1 MIINDYLTFFRLK
14 NEEEILKKFKETLI
28 DTNRSFNFFVN
39 WEKVKN
45 NVERFKVELNILNSL
60 IGTKNFNNE
69 FKNIV
74 IKYPEILPVIP
85 MLLAVREV
93 KLKVIKDFIDANSD
107 IFVFDFKPRKLKEDE
122 VIELLNFFERTGLKN
137 FFENLANK
145 SLIDYLTGI
154 EVGLDTHARKN
165 RSGDA
170 MEIVLKPYLEQ
181 INNKMDKK
189 YKILFQ
195 KKFKELKKF
204 GYTVTSSI
212 INRKADFILFNKQE
226 VINIEVN
233 FYSGTGSKP
242 QEIVNSYI
250 NRQDELFKN
259 NFKFIWITDGEG
271 WKGQINQIKYGFERI
286 NYLLNL
292 HFVKKGFLEYIL
304 WKI

>member
-1 MIINDYLTFFRLK
+1 
-14 NEEEILKKFKETLI
+14 
-28 DTNRSFNFFVN
+28 
-39 WEKVKN
+39 
-45 NVERFKVELNILNSL
+45 LNILNSL
-60 IGTKNFNNE
+60 IGTKDFYNE
-69 FKNIV
+69 FRNII
-74 IKYPEILPVIP
+74 IKYPEVLPVIP
-85 MLLAVREV
+85 LLLAVREI
-93 KLKVIKDFIDANSD
+93 KLKIIKDFVDEKSD
-107 IFVFDFKPRKLKEDE
+107 IFVFNFNPRKLNKIEIE
-122 VIELLNFFERTGLKN
+122 ELLNFFEKTGLKD
-137 FFENLANK
+137 FFENFANK

-170 MEIVLKPYLEQ
+170 MEILLKPIIEK
-181 INNKMDKK
+181 INDKMNKK
-189 YKILFQ
+189 YNILFQ

-204 GYTVTSSI
+204 DLKVPSSLL
-212 INRKADFILFNKQE
+212 NRKADFILFNNRK
-226 VINIEVN
+226 VLNIEVN

-250 NRQDELFKN
+250 NRQDELLKN

-292 HFVKKGFLEYIL
+292 HFVRKGFLEYIL